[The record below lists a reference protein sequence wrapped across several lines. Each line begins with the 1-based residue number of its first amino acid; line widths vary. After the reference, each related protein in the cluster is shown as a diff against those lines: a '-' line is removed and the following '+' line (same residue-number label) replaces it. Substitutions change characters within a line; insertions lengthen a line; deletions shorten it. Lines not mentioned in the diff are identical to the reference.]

1 MPVEN
6 TAINIGV
13 RPAGSTPKAGS
24 TDGVNRR
31 GEGTASTDAFSPKT
45 NVSIKNAIG
54 DMAGVLSKI
63 ADNQTEATDK
73 MPEVIQKL
81 IQNVM
86 KGSLSL
92 TETMAEGLGSTLESQ
107 RFSMDQLGNIARM
120 LAVLGTLSE
129 KEGLTGVSENMAA
142 LLSNL
147 KLALTKDS
155 ASLEPALI
163 AKNAFELL
171 DGKAEAALPKELREM
186 LTSLGTKDSSL
197 GALAANSET
206 TRLVKQLVD
215 FLMPRAENNI
225 NTNAN
230 INQNTN
236 SANNQTGQNQA
247 AAAAQG
253 KEALPGE
260 NISTAKTEVTVNN
273 GTANNANNKA
283 AAATTANMATNTDA
297 ASENNTV
304 SNTANVNKDS
314 SSLAAK
320 NTMAENQAATAK
332 NAADTVKTN
341 SGAEKSAMNNTQTS
355 ESAANI
361 ASKTA
366 TVEGKATALTAEN
379 AAKGANSTENLA
391 ANATK
396 TELKNKGTT
405 SEPLENT
412 AAAANVMK
420 SLATLMLKENS
431 LTAKDALLL
440 QSFVNGK
447 EELLN
452 AKETRE
458 LRQLIK
464 LCQQSVPASVQQA
477 AIKQN
482 IPDLPRL
489 WAFMQLCD
497 MAGTRKLN
505 ARTLK
510 KAGKDVNVFVM
521 SMRSAMEGDNATVQ
535 GSRSLN
541 FMLPMYMEDT
551 VYPSYIYVYDEK
563 KQDEATGELKK
574 ETWLRLCILTDN
586 IGAVEITCR
595 VYNGDALDLKLFFSS
610 DDILDE
616 FKENV
621 AELKESLKSSSL
633 KLSDFKLTSPAET
646 VSV

>member
-6 TAINIGV
+6 TAMNIGV

-54 DMAGVLSKI
+54 DMAGVLAKI

-171 DGKAEAALPKELREM
+171 DGKEETALPKELREM

-197 GALAANSET
+197 GTLVANSET

-215 FLMPRAENNI
+215 FLMPRAENN
-225 NTNAN
+225 TNAN
-230 INQNTN
+230 TNQNTN
-236 SANNQTGQNQA
+236 AASNQTGQNQA

-253 KEALPGE
+253 KEALPEG

-273 GTANNANNKA
+273 GTANNANTK
-283 AAATTANMATNTDA
+283 AAATTANTAANTYA

-304 SNTANVNKDS
+304 SNTANANKDS

-320 NTMAENQAATAK
+320 NTMAENQAATTK
-332 NAADTVKTN
+332 NTADTVKIN
-341 SGAEKSAMNNTQTS
+341 SGAEKSAVNNTQIS
-355 ESAANI
+355 ENAANI
-361 ASKTA
+361 ANKTA

-379 AAKGANSTENLA
+379 AAKGANPTENLA

-396 TELKNKGTT
+396 TELKNKSTT
-405 SEPLENT
+405 SEPLENA

-420 SLATLMLKENS
+420 NLAALMLKENS

-510 KAGKDVNVFVM
+510 KAGKDINVFVM

-646 VSV
+646 ISV

>member
-6 TAINIGV
+6 TAMNIGV
-13 RPAGSTPKAGS
+13 RPAGSTQKTGS

-54 DMAGVLSKI
+54 DMAGVLAKI
-63 ADNQTEATDK
+63 ADNQTETVDK
-73 MPEVIQKL
+73 MPETIQKL

-129 KEGLTGVSENMAA
+129 KEGLSGVSENMAA
-142 LLSNL
+142 FLSNL
-147 KLALTKDS
+147 KSALTKDS
-155 ASLEPALI
+155 ASLEPVLI

-171 DGKAEAALPKELREM
+171 DGKETAALPKELREM
-186 LTSLGTKDSSL
+186 LTSLGTKDNVG

-206 TRLVKQLVD
+206 TKLVKQLVD
-215 FLMPRAENNI
+215 FLLPRAET
-225 NTNAN
+225 NT
-230 INQNTN
+230 NQNTPA
-236 SANNQTGQNQA
+236 ANNQAGQNQA
-247 AAAAQG
+247 QTAEVAQG
-253 KEALPGE
+253 KGTLPEE

-273 GTANNANNKA
+273 GAANNTNAKL
-283 AAATTANMATNTDA
+283 AATTTNTNNTVANNNA

-304 SNTANVNKDS
+304 ENITNKDNNTATTKS
-314 SSLAAK
+314 T
-320 NTMAENQAATAK
+320 NTENQAATVK

-341 SGAEKSAMNNTQTS
+341 VSAEKSAINNTQAG
-355 ESAANI
+355 ENIANA

-366 TVEGKATALTAEN
+366 TAEGKATTTLTAEN
-379 AAKGANSTENLA
+379 AAKSENPTGNLA
-391 ANATK
+391 ANAAK
-396 TELKNKGTT
+396 PELKSKGMMK
-405 SEPLENT
+405 EPLENT
-412 AAAANVMK
+412 AAAATVMK
-420 SLATLMLKENS
+420 NLANLMLKENS

-440 QSFVNGK
+440 QSFINGK

-521 SMRSAMEGDNATVQ
+521 SMRSTMEGDNATVQ

-616 FKENV
+616 FKENI

>member
-6 TAINIGV
+6 TAMNIGV
-13 RPAGSTPKAGS
+13 RPAGSTQKTGS
-24 TDGVNRR
+24 TDSVNRR

-54 DMAGVLSKI
+54 DMAGVLAKI
-63 ADNQTEATDK
+63 ADNQTETVDK
-73 MPEVIQKL
+73 MPETIQKL

-129 KEGLTGVSENMAA
+129 KEGLSGVSENMAA
-142 LLSNL
+142 FLSNL
-147 KLALTKDS
+147 KSALTKDS
-155 ASLEPALI
+155 ASLEPVLI

-171 DGKAEAALPKELREM
+171 DGKETAALPKELREM
-186 LTSLGTKDSSL
+186 LTSLGTKDNVG

-206 TRLVKQLVD
+206 TKLVKQLVD
-215 FLMPRAENNI
+215 FLLPRAET
-225 NTNAN
+225 NT
-230 INQNTN
+230 NQNTPA
-236 SANNQTGQNQA
+236 ANNQAGQNQA
-247 AAAAQG
+247 QTAEAAQG
-253 KEALPGE
+253 KGTLPEE

-273 GTANNANNKA
+273 GAANNTNAKL
-283 AAATTANMATNTDA
+283 AATTTNTNNTVANNNA
-297 ASENNTV
+297 ASENNIADNITNKDN
-304 SNTANVNKDS
+304 NTATTKS
-314 SSLAAK
+314 T
-320 NTMAENQAATAK
+320 NTENQAATVK

-341 SGAEKSAMNNTQTS
+341 VSAEKSAINNTQAG
-355 ESAANI
+355 ENI
-361 ASKTA
+361 ANAVSKTA
-366 TVEGKATALTAEN
+366 TAEGKATTTLTAEN
-379 AAKGANSTENLA
+379 AAKSENPTGNLA
-391 ANATK
+391 ANAAK
-396 TELKNKGTT
+396 PELKSKGMMK
-405 SEPLENT
+405 EPLENT
-412 AAAANVMK
+412 AAAAAVMK
-420 SLATLMLKENS
+420 NLANLMLKENS

-440 QSFVNGK
+440 QSFINGK

>member
-6 TAINIGV
+6 TAMNIGV
-13 RPAGSTPKAGS
+13 RPAGNTPKAGS

-54 DMAGVLSKI
+54 DMAGVLAKI
-63 ADNQTEATDK
+63 ADNQTETTDK

-147 KLALTKDS
+147 KLALTEDS

-171 DGKAEAALPKELREM
+171 DGKEETALPKELREM
-186 LTSLGTKDSSL
+186 LTSLGTKDSGL
-197 GALAANSET
+197 GALSANSET
-206 TRLVKQLVD
+206 TKLVKQLVD
-215 FLMPRAENNI
+215 FLMPRAENNTSA
-225 NTNAN
+225 NT
-230 INQNTN
+230 NQNTN
-236 SANNQTGQNQA
+236 AANNQTVQNQA

-253 KEALPGE
+253 KEALPEG

-273 GTANNANNKA
+273 GTANNANTKA
-283 AAATTANMATNTDA
+283 TDNTTTANTSANTDA

-304 SNTANVNKDS
+304 SNTANANKDS

-332 NAADTVKTN
+332 NTADTVKTN
-341 SGAEKSAMNNTQTS
+341 SGAEKSAINNTQAS
-355 ESAANI
+355 ENAANI

-366 TVEGKATALTAEN
+366 NVEGKTSALTAEN
-379 AAKGANSTENLA
+379 AAKGANPTGDLA

-396 TELKNKGTT
+396 SELKNKGTT
-405 SEPLENT
+405 GEPLENT
-412 AAAANVMK
+412 VAAANVMK

-610 DDILDE
+610 NDILDE

-633 KLSDFKLTSPAET
+633 KLSDFKLTSPVET

>member
-6 TAINIGV
+6 TAMNIGV

-54 DMAGVLSKI
+54 DMAGVLAKI

-171 DGKAEAALPKELREM
+171 DGKEETALPKELREM
-186 LTSLGTKDSSL
+186 LTSLGTKDSGL

-206 TRLVKQLVD
+206 TKLVKQLVD
-215 FLMPRAENNI
+215 FLMPRAENN
-225 NTNAN
+225 TNAN
-230 INQNTN
+230 TNQNTN

-253 KEALPGE
+253 KEAVPEG

-273 GTANNANNKA
+273 GTANNANTKA
-283 AAATTANMATNTDA
+283 ADTTTTANTAANTDA

-304 SNTANVNKDS
+304 SNTANANKDS

-341 SGAEKSAMNNTQTS
+341 SGAEKSAVNNTQIS
-355 ESAANI
+355 ENAANI
-361 ASKTA
+361 ANKTA
-366 TVEGKATALTAEN
+366 AVEGKATALTAEN
-379 AAKGANSTENLA
+379 AAKGANPTENLA

-405 SEPLENT
+405 GEPLENT

-521 SMRSAMEGDNATVQ
+521 SMRSAMEGDNATIQ

-551 VYPSYIYVYDEK
+551 VYPAYIYVYDEK

-646 VSV
+646 ISV